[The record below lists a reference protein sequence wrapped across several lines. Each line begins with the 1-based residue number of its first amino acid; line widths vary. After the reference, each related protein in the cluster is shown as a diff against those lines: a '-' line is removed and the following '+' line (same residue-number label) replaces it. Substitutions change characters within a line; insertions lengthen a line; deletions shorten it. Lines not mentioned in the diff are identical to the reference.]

1 MHGVRARKTNDCIDT
16 ERLLLRPLSIS
27 DVEQIAKLGGDW
39 DVASMTSRMPY
50 PYSVEAAVQW
60 LDDHQADGELV
71 RGITFDGELIGICGY
86 LPDEGGTAEIGY
98 WVGKPYWGQGF
109 ATEAA
114 KALIAHAFKTGP
126 FHTLTCGHFTDNT
139 ASRRVIEKL
148 GFAYVGPCACWC
160 EAQGRE
166 VDAIRYRLARPSLW
180 QSFKAPIETVFRRSM

>member
-1 MHGVRARKTNDCIDT
+1 MRVRKTNDCIDT

-50 PYSVEAAVQW
+50 PYSVEAAAQW

-114 KALIAHAFKTGP
+114 KAVVERGAERFGAVISTIRDTNL
-126 FHTLTCGHFTDNT
+126 
-139 ASRRVIEKL
+139 ASIRVAEKI
-148 GFAYVGPCACWC
+148 GMRTSDV
-160 EAQGRE
+160 
-166 VDAIRYRLARPSLW
+166 
-180 QSFKAPIETVFRRSM
+180 SFSEDPALRSFVFP